1 MCDLSYISYLLFS
14 FNDLN
19 YSSEKFLSD
28 RSATSTVSPFADTLT
43 SNFITPEALLE
54 CSRPV
59 EKKDLMS
66 EMLEQDDEE
75 VANNA
80 RHFMAHMNAQSYCC
94 AEALPSVL
102 GLDTLTEEK
111 TFLDIGA
118 GSAIY
123 TIAAVKSN
131 TNIKGTVYELPA
143 IKPITEE
150 YVEEAGLSKRIS
162 VSSGN
167 FFTDEPF
174 PEGVDYVLFSNI
186 LHDWPDEINMD
197 LLDKA
202 YECLNPGGKIVISEM
217 LLADDVKSSSSSS
230 TSMNIIMLPYAK
242 GRQYRPKELFSRL
255 ERAGFVDMH
264 VKVLVDDYDIVIA
277 TKL

>member
-1 MCDLSYISYLLFS
+1 M
-14 FNDLN
+14 
-19 YSSEKFLSD
+19 
-28 RSATSTVSPFADTLT
+28 
-43 SNFITPEALLE
+43 
-54 CSRPV
+54 
-59 EKKDLMS
+59 
-66 EMLEQDDEE
+66 
-75 VANNA
+75 ANNA
-80 RHFMAHMNAQSYCC
+80 RHFMAHMNAKSYCC

-162 VSSGN
+162 VAPGN

-186 LHDWPDEINMD
+186 LHDWPDEINVD

-264 VKVLVDDYDIVIA
+264 VKVLVDDYDVVIA